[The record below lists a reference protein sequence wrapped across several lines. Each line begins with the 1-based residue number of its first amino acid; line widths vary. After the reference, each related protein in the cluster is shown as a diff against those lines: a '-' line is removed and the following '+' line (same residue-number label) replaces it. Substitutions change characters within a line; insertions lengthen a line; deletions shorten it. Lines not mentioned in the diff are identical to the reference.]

1 MEEDRTP
8 LVTAIPPFALKPDT
22 EPGWY
27 VYHDRSGDTGLIELV
42 RPLDPLLARFPGC
55 DEEFYAESLVG
66 LFEGPLT
73 KPQMTAALDAVE
85 RLQNR

>member
-1 MEEDRTP
+1 MEEVRPP
-8 LVTAIPPFALKPDT
+8 LVTAIAPFALRPDT

-42 RPLDPLLARFPGC
+42 RPRDPLLARFPGC
-55 DEEFYAESLVG
+55 DEDFYAESLGG

-73 KPQMTAALDAVE
+73 KHQLAAAQDAIE